1 MSEIKNVKNQI
12 VDLFGSKVFGL
23 PTMRQ
28 RLPKDVYEKVVKTIQ
43 EASTLDP
50 NVADVVAT
58 ALKDWAIEHGVT
70 HFTHWFQPMTGITA
84 EKHDSFISA
93 TDDGKVIQEFAGKQL
108 IQGEP
113 DASSFPSGGLRETFE
128 ARGYTAWDP
137 TSFAFIK
144 GTTLYI
150 PTTFISYTGHVLDK
164 KTPLLRSMDAINNE
178 AIRLLKLF
186 GKDVKKVTT
195 TVGAEQEYFII
206 PKAAYIKRKDLI
218 LAGRT
223 LYGATPSKGQE
234 LDDHYFGRIRSGVL
248 SYMEE
253 VDRKLWE
260 LGVTIKTRHN
270 EVAPCQHEIAPIFA
284 TSNVATDQNQLVMEI
299 LTTTAEKHN
308 FACLLHEKP
317 FKGLNGS
324 GKHNNWSISTDTGEN
339 LLNPGD
345 NPADNLQFLAFLVA
359 IIEAVDTYP
368 ELLRAT
374 VTSAGNDHRLG
385 AQEAPPAI
393 LSIFLGTQLTA
404 ALKALETGKPI
415 DDVKDLVM
423 DLGVEAIPNF
433 IADVTDRNRTSPF
446 AFTGNKFEF
455 RMLGSKQSISG
466 PNIALN
472 TMVAS
477 ILGRFADSLEK
488 VPAAKF
494 KAELVTLLQASLA
507 EHKRVVFNG
516 NGYADEWQVEAAK
529 RGLPNLKNTPDAYS
543 EYASDKNKALFEKY
557 SIYTPTE
564 VDARLDIHLEE
575 YAKTVTIEAKTALS
589 MAKRDILPAVFAY
602 TKELTTIVAKK
613 QEIEI
618 TAAAE
623 KAILEKISVLS
634 ATALTEIDAL
644 DKTLA
649 DVATISCLVKAA
661 KFYRDAVIPAQ
672 LALRATVDELETIVG
687 AEFWPLP
694 TYEDL
699 LFFV

>member
-1 MSEIKNVKNQI
+1 MSEIKSVRNKF

-28 RLPKDVYEKVVKTIQ
+28 RLPKDVYKKVVKTIQ
-43 EASTLDP
+43 ETSTLDP

-84 EKHDSFISA
+84 EKHDSFISI
-93 TDDGKVIQEFAGKQL
+93 TDDGKVIQEFAGNQL

-164 KTPLLRSMDAINNE
+164 KTPLLRSME
-178 AIRLLKLF
+178 AISAESIRILKLF

-195 TVGAEQEYFII
+195 TVGAEQEYFLV
-206 PKAAYIKRKDLI
+206 PKAEYVKRKDLI
-218 LAGRT
+218 LTGRT
-223 LYGATPSKGQE
+223 LYGAAPSKGQE
-234 LDDHYFGRIRSGVL
+234 LDDHYYGRIRASVL
-248 SYMEE
+248 DYMEE
-253 VDRKLWE
+253 VDNKLWE

-308 FACLLHEKP
+308 FTCLLHEKP

-415 DDVKDLVM
+415 DDAKDLVM

-494 KAELVTLLQASLA
+494 ETELVALLQASLA

-516 NGYADEWQVEAAK
+516 NGYADEWQVEATK

-543 EYASDKNKALFEKY
+543 EYASDKNKALFAKY

-589 MAKRDILPAVFAY
+589 IAKRDILPAVFAY
-602 TKELTTIVAKK
+602 TKELTTIVAEK

-623 KAILEKISVLS
+623 KAILGKISDLS
-634 ATALTEIDAL
+634 AIALTEIDAL
-644 DKTLA
+644 DKALA

-687 AEFWPLP
+687 TEFWPLP